1 MREDRRR
8 GKLGMPIKIDAY
20 ILWLL
25 TPKVFIL
32 LDIFLL
38 FLKIFFIFVEQ
49 FIEPD
54 TLYGS
59 LVVVAGFAAKLI
71 ISPLFICGKA

>member
-1 MREDRRR
+1 
-8 GKLGMPIKIDAY
+8 MPIKIDAY

-25 TPKVFIL
+25 TPKVLLL

-49 FIEPD
+49 FIEPE

-59 LVVVAGFAAKLI
+59 LVVVAGFAAKLL
-71 ISPLFICGKA
+71 ISPLFICGRA